1 MALQTFGVNSTV
13 ALSDL
18 PQIKI
23 GSGAP
28 ITTDRLTTLINQC
41 GAEVC
46 GLVDAFYGVGT
57 ADTIGG
63 DSAGYPVPYNN
74 CARILLVLLRPR
86 LYRAAHHIPDPQVL
100 ADAEVEAENLRK
112 RMGRNIQAEIGL
124 VATTGET
131 AAVGPVLT
139 STNSLS
145 VDISQQ
151 TRDNSMRERWGSTRN
166 GRSNTWKY

>member
-23 GSGAP
+23 GAGAP

-86 LYRAAHHIPDPQVL
+86 LYRAAHHVLDPQVL

-112 RMGRNIQAEIGL
+112 RMAKNIQAEIGL
-124 VATTGET
+124 VAAVGEA